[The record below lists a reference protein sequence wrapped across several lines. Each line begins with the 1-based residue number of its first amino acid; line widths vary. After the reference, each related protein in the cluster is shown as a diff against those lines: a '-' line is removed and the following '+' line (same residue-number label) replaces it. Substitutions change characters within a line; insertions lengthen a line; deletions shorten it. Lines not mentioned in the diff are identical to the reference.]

1 MNETDAVVYEVE
13 RRENEK
19 ENVKETCERDTENV
33 KETLVGGDET
43 FSLSNLSERLKKVDE
58 TVVKQLRV
66 LETMNLSE
74 KKNFLTGLRQDGSS
88 ATLAF

>member
-33 KETLVGGDET
+33 KETLVGRDET
-43 FSLSNLSERLKKVDE
+43 FSLSNFSERLKKVDE
-58 TVVKQLRV
+58 TVVK
-66 LETMNLSE
+66 
-74 KKNFLTGLRQDGSS
+74 
-88 ATLAF
+88 